1 MVVSAAEI
9 TQVASTVFAAVAAV
23 GSGAAAWVI
32 YRQWSASRTPA
43 VSIDVSEF
51 NTGAMFLTLV
61 NYGGAAKK
69 VSFAVI
75 EGKQSC
81 MGFLPM
87 HGYLAPGE
95 RARLRLG
102 SETTGERKQIA
113 VAYGFDLD
121 GRWVYAWGANG
132 QSLRWRARPGRW
144 RRGVTDE
151 SEASILKRLYP
162 GAPDPDE
169 LEPRGFALMPPEG
182 EAFPPTGSA

>member
-1 MVVSAAEI
+1 MTAAEA

-23 GSGAAAWVI
+23 GAGTAAWVM
-32 YRQWSASRTPA
+32 YRQWSASRKPA

-69 VSFAVI
+69 VSFVVI
-75 EGKQSC
+75 EGKQAC

-95 RARLRLG
+95 RARLRLAC
-102 SETTGERKQIA
+102 ETTGERKQIA
-113 VAYGFDLD
+113 AAYGFDLD
-121 GRWVYAWGANG
+121 GRWVYAWAANG
-132 QSLRWRARPGRW
+132 QNLRWRARPGRW
-144 RRGVTDE
+144 RRRVTDE
-151 SEASILKRLYP
+151 TEASIVQRFYP

-169 LEPRGFALMPPEG
+169 LDVSGFTLMPPEG
-182 EAFPPTGSA
+182 EAFPPTSLR